1 LNILPNKAKC
11 LTRQTILSI
20 QCYFHWKQLAV
31 VGFKVKYTPTS
42 NNALNQ
48 MYIKHV
54 MGYKLN
60 RLNIVTKE
68 GKEHRYVLNMK
79 EVIWY
84 WV

>member
-1 LNILPNKAKC
+1 
-11 LTRQTILSI
+11 
-20 QCYFHWKQLAV
+20 

>member
-1 LNILPNKAKC
+1 
-11 LTRQTILSI
+11 
-20 QCYFHWKQLAV
+20 LAV

-42 NNALNQ
+42 NNALIQ

-60 RLNIVTKE
+60 RLNIVRKE

-84 WV
+84 GV

>member
-1 LNILPNKAKC
+1 M
-11 LTRQTILSI
+11 
-20 QCYFHWKQLAV
+20 
-31 VGFKVKYTPTS
+31 VGLKVKYTPTS
-42 NNALNQ
+42 NNALIQ